1 MYLMVAVDPFRKQ
14 GPRQEFT
21 LHVLSY
27 LCLML
32 RKCVNLFNFNRI
44 EIKEED
50 LVDQH
55 ACRVYFTL
63 NCLFFADHPTAWT
76 LSLVVS
82 VHANEVKLRYGMA
95 RLELHGRSKS
105 QTHFNCKI
113 L

>member
-1 MYLMVAVDPFRKQ
+1 MYLIAAAEPFRKQ
-14 GPRQEFT
+14 GRSQEFT

-32 RKCVNLFNFNRI
+32 RKCITLNRI
-44 EIKEED
+44 EIKDED

-55 ACRVYFTL
+55 ACRDYFTI
-63 NCLFFADHPTAWT
+63 NCLFFAHHPTAWT
-76 LSLVVS
+76 LGLVVPI
-82 VHANEVKLRYGMA
+82 HANEVIVRYGMA
-95 RLELHGRSKS
+95 RLEFHRRSKS